1 MISKALVN
9 RANNELIKYL
19 RRKDEERNFHKDFE
33 KFPYISGNLEST
45 MCAQGCEKSY
55 SYETTQKK
63 SWKDFKLLLL
73 DDLKALW

>member
-1 MISKALVN
+1 
-9 RANNELIKYL
+9 
-19 RRKDEERNFHKDFE
+19 
-33 KFPYISGNLEST
+33 

-73 DDLKALW
+73 DDLKALCNLKLEVQFSSV